1 MPHTATDSVTT
12 NPDPT
17 KWADRRAEFARGAL
31 VATVVTAG
39 SGVFVSVVSVLAAA
53 VSAVSAAAAIG
64 VSAAAFA
71 VALGS
76 VLALAGAVGAVS
88 AVDYGQIQKPHPVA
102 RGLGMAFCT
111 LAALG
116 GGAMAHKLFPA
127 PPQKPAE
134 PAPMAV
140 FNITAPNCGATLV
153 QKQIEQIKRDGFRVT
168 CSPTP

>member
-39 SGVFVSVVSVLAAA
+39 SGVFVSVVSVL
-53 VSAVSAAAAIG
+53 AAIG